1 MSFTSHTISCVWLVT
16 SGKLRVH
23 ILVLGIAHQCI
34 LATFAVRT
42 RGTVSYPYY
51 SRSSYYSTAFVPV
64 LYFSTALR
72 QSDYTYQGQCF
83 FIGSYDLEKLLRSVN
98 KSNLLWYGRI
108 TYTSYLPTCYQ
119 VLQYLHGVRCCLLGI
134 VWTHYITNILILLF
148 KISNG
153 SNPGRI

>member
-1 MSFTSHTISCVWLVT
+1 MYLFWNSAS
-16 SGKLRVH
+16 
-23 ILVLGIAHQCI
+23 VL
-34 LATFAVRT
+34 LAPFAVRT
-42 RGTVSYPYY
+42 RGTVSY
-51 SRSSYYSTAFVPV
+51 RTIVDLYYSTAIVPK

-98 KSNLLWYGRI
+98 KSNVLQDGRI
-108 TYTSYLPTCYQ
+108 TYTSYLPACNQ

-148 KISNG
+148 KISDG

>member
-1 MSFTSHTISCVWLVT
+1 MQDPLHLR
-16 SGKLRVH
+16 KLRVH

-51 SRSSYYSTAFVPV
+51 SSSSYYSTAFVPV

-72 QSDYTYQGQCF
+72 QSDYTYQGQYF
-83 FIGSYDLEKLLRSVN
+83 FIGSLTLRSSSESL
-98 KSNLLWYGRI
+98 KRSNPLGYGRI
-108 TYTSYLPTCYQ
+108 TYTSYLPTCNQ

-148 KISNG
+148 KISDG

>member
-1 MSFTSHTISCVWLVT
+1 MFWNSAS
-16 SGKLRVH
+16 
-23 ILVLGIAHQCI
+23 VL
-34 LATFAVRT
+34 LAPFAVRT

-83 FIGSYDLEKLLRSVN
+83 FIGFYDLEKLLRSVN
-98 KSNLLWYGRI
+98 KSNVLQDGRI
-108 TYTSYLPTCYQ
+108 TYTSYLPTCKQ
-119 VLQYLHGVRCCLLGI
+119 VLQLLHGVRCCLLGI

-148 KISNG
+148 KISDG
-153 SNPGRI
+153 SYPGRI